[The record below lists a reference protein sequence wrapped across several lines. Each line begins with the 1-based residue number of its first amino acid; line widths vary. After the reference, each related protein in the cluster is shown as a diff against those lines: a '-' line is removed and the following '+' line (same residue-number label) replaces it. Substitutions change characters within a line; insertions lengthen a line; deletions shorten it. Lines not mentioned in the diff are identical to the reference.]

1 MNYYKY
7 DEEKLEEIK
16 SINEKITKD
25 QQEIFDIL
33 LRISQSFS
41 DDKYS
46 KEKRNELFNQVDILK
61 QNIKEYTE
69 KIKEI
74 KSRKDNDII
83 KSDKEKQDLIENK
96 KIVDIDKTEKKNM
109 EFIDTAQKLEDTLK
123 ESKRID
129 EDVVISKRKKARTQL
144 VVVEDDN
151 SMAGKVKQL
160 FNKLRRIIK
169 K

>member
-46 KEKRNELFNQVDILK
+46 KEKRNELFNQVDLLK

-69 KIKEI
+69 QIKEI
-74 KSRKDNDII
+74 KSRQDNNII

-96 KIVDIDKTEKKNM
+96 KIVDVDKTEKKNM
-109 EFIDTAQKLEDTLK
+109 EFIDAAQKLEDTLK
-123 ESKRID
+123 ESKIND